1 MPVIVFDMDGVL
13 VDSERLVLRS
23 WECVGRDLGLRGLHE
38 LFFRCIGTTHASTSR
53 VFAEAYGDSF
63 DYEAFRD
70 RTRVYYMQFTREGV
84 PLKPGVMELLGWLK
98 EHGWRTGLASSS
110 REVNVRRNMDVT
122 GMGPYFDT
130 LVCGD
135 MLTASKPAPDIYL
148 RACAELHAEPAASY
162 AVEDSRN
169 GILSASAAGMKALLV
184 PDMVEPDE
192 VMKSRAAAVLP
203 DLLAVRDYLKQQE
216 HA

>member
-38 LFFRCIGTTHASTSR
+38 LFFRCIGTTHASTR
-53 VFAEAYGDSF
+53 KVFAEAYGELF

-70 RTRVYYMQFTREGV
+70 RTRVYYMQFTKEGV
-84 PLKPGVMELLGWLK
+84 PLKPGVMELLCWLK

-110 REVNVRRNMDVT
+110 REVNVRRNMEVT

-148 RACAELHAEPAASY
+148 RACAELHAEPSSAY

-203 DLLAVRDYLKQQE
+203 DLLAVRDYLARQE
-216 HA
+216 NA

>member
-23 WECVGRDLGLRGLHE
+23 WECVGRDLGLHGLHE
-38 LFFRCIGTTHASTSR
+38 LFFRCIGTTHASTRR
-53 VFAEAYGDSF
+53 VFAEAYGESF

-70 RTRVYYMQFTREGV
+70 RTRVYYMQFTKEGV
-84 PLKPGVMELLGWLK
+84 PLKPGVMELLCWLK

-110 REVNVRRNMDVT
+110 REVNVRRNMEVT
-122 GMGPYFDT
+122 GMGLYFDT

-148 RACAELHAEPAASY
+148 RACAELRAEPATAY

-203 DLLAVRDYLKQQE
+203 DLLAVRDYLARQE
-216 HA
+216 NA

>member
-38 LFFRCIGTTHASTSR
+38 LFFRCIGTTHASTRR
-53 VFAEAYGDSF
+53 VFAEAYGESF

-70 RTRVYYMQFTREGV
+70 RTRVYYMQFTKEGV
-84 PLKPGVMELLGWLK
+84 PLKPGVMELLCWLK

-110 REVNVRRNMDVT
+110 REVNVRRNMEVT

-148 RACAELHAEPAASY
+148 RACAELRAEPSASY

-169 GILSASAAGMKALLV
+169 GLLSASAAGMKALLV

-203 DLLAVRDYLKQQE
+203 DLLAVRDYLARQE
-216 HA
+216 NA